1 MCIRDRY
8 QRRVHGD
15 NKKEEIFQHLDQT
28 RVNFLHCEMSST
40 QQIDA
45 PVVAETPAQPEQST
59 LEQWRQSYKTTVS
72 DIKKTSCEYWKQA
85 KQSEFYVLMHGGL
98 PDALHDFKKQYIFP
112 YDVSYRLLAHGLLTG
127 VYTSFW
133 LMTSRR
139 LRYAARAGFL
149 FYAGSAIILVPELYT
164 RGFAQE
170 MISFSRQHTYTR
182 RMYIF
187 MQPSA
192 IISSMKIQVIRIII
206 CFWISHLVVCDH
218 SVNYLSLIHI

>member
-1 MCIRDRY
+1 MCIRDR
-8 QRRVHGD
+8 
-15 NKKEEIFQHLDQT
+15 
-28 RVNFLHCEMSST
+28 
-40 QQIDA
+40 
-45 PVVAETPAQPEQST
+45 ST